1 MDELPIGAEPRISG
15 EATPSGKRRSDI
27 MRGAGSL
34 HASVAE
40 AIGTRIL
47 QGDYPPGTILPSEAA
62 WADEFGTSRTAVREG
77 VKVLMA
83 KGLLTSRPKV
93 GSRVE
98 PRERWNLLD
107 HDVLRWYAGL
117 PGRKGLL
124 RALQGFRMIF
134 EPEAAALAATNR
146 SEVQMDRISEACAAM
161 GTARTLSE
169 RSASDVQF
177 HLAVLQASGNELLL
191 PLGTLIESAL
201 GHLFVLI
208 TRESGSLRYAQELHE
223 AIETAI
229 RRRNPA
235 AARLAVR
242 KLLENSD
249 RMVEEIAPAAIVA
262 ALESERHTK

>member
-1 MDELPIGAEPRISG
+1 ML
-15 EATPSGKRRSDI
+15 
-27 MRGAGSL
+27 RGHGSL

-40 AIGTRIL
+40 AIGKRIL

-62 WADEFGTSRTAVREG
+62 WADEFGASRTAVREG

-98 PRERWNLLD
+98 PREHWNLLD
-107 HDVLRWYAGL
+107 HEVLRWYAGL
-117 PGRKGLL
+117 PGRKDLL

-134 EPEAAALAATNR
+134 EPEAAALAASNR
-146 SEVQMDRISEACAAM
+146 SDVQMARISEACTGM

-201 GHLFVLI
+201 SHLFVLI

-235 AARLAVR
+235 AARRAVR

-262 ALESERHTK
+262 TSESDRHTK